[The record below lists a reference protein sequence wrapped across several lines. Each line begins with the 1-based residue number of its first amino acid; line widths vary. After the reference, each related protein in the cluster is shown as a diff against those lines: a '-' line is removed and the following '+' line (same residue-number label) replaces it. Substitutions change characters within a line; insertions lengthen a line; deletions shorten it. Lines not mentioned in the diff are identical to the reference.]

1 MNEVIST
8 ANSCHDLQAILHNG
22 RAVPNS
28 LLESVR
34 AQVERNLCNLI
45 DFDRYELKHICG
57 MEYWN
62 QLSKGEK
69 TLAGQCMVH
78 LVEENLVPLMSAP
91 QRHEYPKR
99 YQLK

>member
-1 MNEVIST
+1 MNQINDA
-8 ANSCHDLQAILHNG
+8 ANSRHDLQAILHNG
-22 RAVPNS
+22 RAVPNY

-45 DFDRYELKHICG
+45 EFDRYELKHICG
-57 MEYWN
+57 KEYWN
-62 QLSKGEK
+62 PLSKGERR
-69 TLAGQCMVH
+69 LAGQCMAH
-78 LVEENLVPLMSAP
+78 LVAADLVPLMDAP